1 MLHLELEQLALLWL
15 VLNVMLICVLLWDN
29 ICLILV

>member
-1 MLHLELEQLALLWL
+1 MLHLEFEQLALLWL
-15 VLNVMLICVLLWDN
+15 VLNVMLICVLWDN